1 MSDFN
6 DLVQEAEAAPVGTWD
21 FDWLDGRALEDR
33 PTWHYF
39 DRVAERAASAR
50 SVLEIEAGVGAMI
63 GALPVLP
70 ELAVAAEGFAPSVAL
85 AGPRLRTRGVRLVV
99 TSQARAE
106 LPLADEAFELVI
118 SRHPIEPWWAEIA
131 RVLKPGGRYFAQ
143 HVGPHSLRT
152 LSEYFL
158 GPLSEASTR
167 DPAFERR
174 AAQDAGLL
182 IQTSDIE
189 RPRTA
194 FFDIGAV
201 VYFLRLVP
209 WIVPGFTVAK
219 YRDALRDLHA
229 VIQRDGGFETTSSR
243 ILVDA
248 LKPYA
253 ALR

>member
-1 MSDFN
+1 MSDFD
-6 DLVQEAEAAPVGTWD
+6 DLLHEAAAAPVGTWD
-21 FDWLDGRALEDR
+21 FSWLDGRAIEDR

-39 DRVAERAASAR
+39 DRVAERAATVGSA
-50 SVLEIEAGVGAMI
+50 LEIEAGVGAMI
-63 GALPVLP
+63 AALPVLP
-70 ELAVAAEGFAPSVAL
+70 ELAVAAEGFASSVAL
-85 AGPRLRTRGVRLVV
+85 AGPRLRTRGVHLVV
-99 TSQARAE
+99 VSQTLVG
-106 LPLADEAFELVI
+106 LPLADDVFELVI
-118 SRHPIEPWWAEIA
+118 SRHPIEPWWPEIA
-131 RVLKPGGRYFAQ
+131 RVLKPGGHYFAQ

-152 LSEYFL
+152 LSEFFL
-158 GPLSEASTR
+158 GPLPEASKR

-174 AAQDAGLL
+174 AAQDAGLVVQ
-182 IQTSDIE
+182 IMDVE

-219 YRDALRDLHA
+219 YRDALRDLDA

-248 LKPYA
+248 FQA
-253 ALR
+253 G